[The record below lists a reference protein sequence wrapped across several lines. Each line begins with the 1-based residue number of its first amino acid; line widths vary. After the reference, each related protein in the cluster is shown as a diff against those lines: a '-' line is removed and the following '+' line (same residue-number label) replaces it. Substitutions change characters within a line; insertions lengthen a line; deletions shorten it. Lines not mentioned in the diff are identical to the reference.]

1 MTLQTG
7 PFVSL
12 TEREFAKEIDMKRA
26 IIASIVVA
34 AFAVS
39 VAHGRRSA
47 PKGVPPVTKGSIQ
60 YRAPRSH
67 MGCIE
72 AWDKARDKLMWRRQI
87 YVVKYDTTLER
98 DVQDVFVKE
107 MKLKENVLV
116 VTNERNSE
124 YQLDLKS
131 LEVKVVN
138 GSLVEEVV
146 LKQTSRFK
154 CAGCGLVYEKCSSCG
169 LGSESHS
176 IVNHPPVHEGCNG
189 YGQIIREK

>member
-1 MTLQTG
+1 MKKL
-7 PFVSL
+7 SL
-12 TEREFAKEIDMKRA
+12 MAT
-26 IIASIVVA
+26 VVA
-34 AFAVS
+34 LVIAVS

-47 PKGVPPVTKGSIQ
+47 PKGVPPVTKGSIE

-87 YVVKYDTTLER
+87 YVVRYDTSLER

-116 VTNERNSE
+116 VTNERKSE

-131 LEVKVVN
+131 LEVKATK
-138 GSLVEEVV
+138 GSLVEEVL
-146 LKQTSRFK
+146 LKQSSRFKFK
-154 CAGCGLVYEKCSSCG
+154 CAGCGFVYEKCSSCG
-169 LGSESHS
+169 LGPERHRL
-176 IVNHPPVHEGCNG
+176 VNHPPVHEGCNG
-189 YGQIIREK
+189 YGKIIREK